1 MTRGPAH
8 VRKPRGARI
17 RLRAGL
23 LLVVSA
29 LLAALAPVATPMAE
43 AQPTERIDIAVS
55 TVTPQLVR
63 SDSSKTLT
71 ISGTI
76 HNTSDSALRDLEMR
90 LQRGKA
96 RATRASVLTALRDR
110 ASTAAVRT
118 RFEPV
123 ATGLPAGARTE
134 FELRVTLSGTD
145 SRSLRLGSPGIYPLL
160 LNVNGELTSQ
170 RRARVGSTRF
180 MLPVL
185 SPPGGSP
192 AAPSESTPVTTL
204 IPLIDYP
211 RMIQQRLPG
220 RPTILTD
227 ERLARSLAPGGRLH
241 GLVRAVSE
249 EVPSDEPLGK
259 GLCFAIDPDL
269 VVTAKAM
276 AEGYRV
282 RRDNGDTVRGT
293 GSEAARAWLDDLRS
307 VTEGRCVISVP
318 YSDTDVVALGRAEL
332 PELIKDSLGGADAV
346 SEELGVEVR
355 EKVLWPVD
363 GALDE
368 PAASQL
374 ADTPVSTVL
383 LHPDSLARTDGSLRP
398 ARLSTTN
405 SDYTPNARLI
415 DPLVAD
421 ALNPMRGQSAANSTR
436 LSPLG
441 DATPAL
447 LDGLASLTFRSRSA
461 AVPGT
466 TLIAPP
472 RRWNPDEGELRDF
485 LSGLKTLRDAGFVR
499 PTKLPAP
506 GGDSP
511 KQGAAGTREQS
522 VGNDSR
528 PVAITY
534 PTSSAADEIPQRV
547 LGKLA
552 RQNRKVGQLYRAAA
566 REPAK
571 NVDPASVTTPLRNG
585 LLRGASSAW
594 RGESGTARKWV
605 NTAER
610 TLRGILGSVRLGNPK
625 PISLTSSNGK
635 LPVTVVND
643 LPVTIWF
650 ELHVDSPR
658 GVSVDDLGRLK
669 VPANGKRQ
677 FLPKLHAER
686 AGKFTV
692 DVTMRTEG
700 GTKLGR
706 TQRIRVNSNA
716 YGAVSLI
723 ITISGAALLVLL
735 SGRRIVRRIRGR
747 NGTTAPEGTTGTDS
761 AARTTGQEPGPN
773 GSEPPDTPPNSS
785 EAENT
790 GETRETPP
798 DSEDETG
805 TDGAAR
811 RPTAENDPQQS

>member
-1 MTRGPAH
+1 MNRGPGHA
-8 VRKPRGARI
+8 RKPRGARI

-29 LLAALAPVATPMAE
+29 LLAALAPVTTPVAE
-43 AQPTERIDIAVS
+43 AQPTERIDITVS
-55 TVTPQLVR
+55 TVTPQLLR
-63 SDSSKTLT
+63 SDSSNTLT

-76 HNTSDSALRDLEMR
+76 HNTSDSTLRDLEMR

-96 RATRASVLTALRDR
+96 RATRASVLKALRDR
-110 ASTAAVRT
+110 ASTAVVRT

-123 ATGLPAGARTE
+123 ATRLAAGARTG
-134 FELRVTLSGTD
+134 FELRVTLSGAD
-145 SRSLRLGSPGIYPLL
+145 SRSLRVDSPGIYPLL
-160 LNVNGELTSQ
+160 LNVNGELPSQ
-170 RRARVGSTRF
+170 RRARLGSTRF

-185 SPPGGSP
+185 SLPGGSP

-227 ERLARSLAPGGRLH
+227 DRLARSLAPGGRLH

-249 EVPSDEPLGK
+249 EVPPDEPLGK

-269 VVTAKAM
+269 IVTAKAM

-293 GSEAARAWLDDLRS
+293 GSEAARTWLDDLRS
-307 VTEGRCVISVP
+307 VTQDRCVISMP

-332 PELIKDSLGGADAV
+332 PELIENSLDGADAV

-355 EKVLWPVD
+355 EDVLWPVD

-374 ADTPVSTVL
+374 ADTAVNKVL
-383 LHPDSLARTDGSLRP
+383 LHPDSLASTDGSLRP
-398 ARLSTTN
+398 ARLSTAN
-405 SDYTPNARLI
+405 SDYTPSARLI

-421 ALNPMRGQSAANSTR
+421 ALNPMRGQSAANSTQ
-436 LSPLG
+436 LSPPG

-447 LDGLASLTFRSRSA
+447 LDGLASLTFRSRNA

-472 RRWNPDEGELRDF
+472 RRWNPNEGELRDF
-485 LSGLKTLRDAGFVR
+485 LSGLRTLRDAGFVR
-499 PTKLPAP
+499 PTALPEP
-506 GGDSP
+506 GDGSAER
-511 KQGAAGTREQS
+511 GAAGTREQS
-522 VGNDSR
+522 AGSATR
-528 PVAITY
+528 QVALAY
-534 PTSSAADEIPQRV
+534 PASSAADEIPQRV
-547 LGKLA
+547 LDELA
-552 RQNRKVGQLYRAAA
+552 AQNRKVGRFYRAAA

-594 RGESGTARKWV
+594 RGESGTARKWLE
-605 NTAER
+605 TAER
-610 TLRGILGSVRLGNPK
+610 TLRGILGSVRLGDPK

-716 YGAVSLI
+716 YGTVSLI

-747 NGTTAPEGTTGTDS
+747 NGTTTPNGPTGT
-761 AARTTGQEPGPN
+761 AAEQPGPN
-773 GSEPPDTPPNSS
+773 GSEPPDTPPNSP
-785 EAENT
+785 
-790 GETRETPP
+790 ETKNANETAETPLGSA
-798 DSEDETG
+798 DDTR
-805 TDGAAR
+805 TDGAAD
-811 RPTAENDPQQS
+811 RPTTENDPQQS

>member
-1 MTRGPAH
+1 MTRGPGHA
-8 VRKPRGARI
+8 RKPRGARI

-23 LLVVSA
+23 LLVVGA
-29 LLAALAPVATPMAE
+29 LLAALAPVTTPVAE
-43 AQPTERIDIAVS
+43 AQPTERIDITVS

-63 SDSSKTLT
+63 GDSSNTLT

-76 HNTSDSALRDLEMR
+76 HNTSDSTLRDLEMR
-90 LQRGKA
+90 LQRGEA
-96 RATRASVLTALRDR
+96 RATRASVLKALRDR
-110 ASTAAVRT
+110 ASTAVVRT

-123 ATGLPAGARTE
+123 ATKLAAGARTG
-134 FELRVTLSGTD
+134 FELRVTLRGAD
-145 SRSLRLGSPGIYPLL
+145 SRSLRIGSPGIYPLL
-160 LNVNGELTSQ
+160 LNVNGELPSR

-227 ERLARSLAPGGRLH
+227 DRLARSLAPGGRLH

-249 EVPSDEPLGK
+249 EVPPDEPLGK

-269 VVTAKAM
+269 IVTAKAM

-293 GSEAARAWLDDLRS
+293 GSEAARTWLDDLRA
-307 VTEGRCVISVP
+307 VTQGRCVISMP

-332 PELIKDSLGGADAV
+332 PELIEDSLDGADAV
-346 SEELGVEVR
+346 SDELGVEVR
-355 EKVLWPVD
+355 EDVLWPVD

-374 ADTPVSTVL
+374 ADTAVNKVL
-383 LHPDSLARTDGSLRP
+383 LHPDSLASTDGSLRP
-398 ARLSTTN
+398 LRLSTAN
-405 SDYTPNARLI
+405 SDYTPSARLI

-421 ALNPMRGQSAANSTR
+421 ALNPMRGQSAANSTQ

-472 RRWNPDEGELRDF
+472 RRWNPNEGELRDF
-485 LSGLKTLRDAGFVR
+485 LSGLRTLRDAGFVR
-499 PTKLPAP
+499 PTALPEP
-506 GGDSP
+506 GDGSAER
-511 KQGAAGTREQS
+511 GAAGTREQS
-522 VGNDSR
+522 VGNAPR
-528 PVAITY
+528 QVALTY
-534 PTSSAADEIPQRV
+534 PASSAADEIPQRV
-547 LGKLA
+547 LGELA
-552 RQNRKVGQLYRAAA
+552 EQNRKVGRLYRAAA

-605 NTAER
+605 ETAER
-610 TLRGILGSVRLGNPK
+610 TLRGILGSVRLGDPK

-716 YGAVSLI
+716 YGTVSLI

-747 NGTTAPEGTTGTDS
+747 NGTTTPNGPTGT
-761 AARTTGQEPGPN
+761 AAEQPGPN
-773 GSEPPDTPPNSS
+773 GSEPPDAPPNSP
-785 EAENT
+785 
-790 GETRETPP
+790 ETNDADETAETPLGSA
-798 DSEDETG
+798 DDTR
-805 TDGAAR
+805 TDGAAD
-811 RPTAENDPQQS
+811 RPTTENDPQQS